1 MTFKEIQENMEKHGV
16 PGRDLYS
23 LPTSEKR
30 FPDKCHYRIE
40 ISGVERPSTLEAV
53 IDEMEKRR
61 VPVHRLIS
69 TVMGATLL
77 SDKELEQ
84 FAKLAHDAKLEVI
97 ITPGPRTLWDLGGQI
112 RTPEGAISGIRFR
125 GSDNLAY
132 VIADIRRAIDFGFRG
147 FLVVDEGL
155 LWLLA
160 QMRKVGDIPK
170 DVVFKVSIFA
180 GHANPA
186 GGKVLE
192 TLGANTFNPVADL
205 TLPMLAAI
213 RKAVNIPIDVHVYL
227 FDSFGGFNRMWE
239 TPEIARVAA
248 PCYFKIEPGPSV
260 GAMYKPWVDPDS
272 LAFSARE
279 KVKNAETIIQLV
291 DRNYPEAKLS
301 KMGAND
307 LAIPKL
313 G

>member
-1 MTFKEIQENMEKHGV
+1 MMEKQGV
-16 PGRDLYS
+16 PGRDLYD

-40 ISGVERPSTLEAV
+40 ISGVERPSTLEAL
-53 IDEMEKRR
+53 IDEMEKRD

-69 TVMGATLL
+69 MVMGATLL
-77 SDKELEQ
+77 TDDEMEQ
-84 FAKLAHDAKLEVI
+84 FAKMARDAKLEVI
-97 ITPGPRTLWDLGGQI
+97 VTPGPRTLWDLGAQV
-112 RTPEGAISGIRFR
+112 RTPEGALSGMRFR

-155 LWLLA
+155 LWLLS
-160 QMRKVGDIPK
+160 QMRKAGDIPK
-170 DVVFKVSIFA
+170 DVVFKVSILT

-186 GGKVLE
+186 GAKVLE

-213 RKAVNIPIDVHVYL
+213 RKAVDIPIDVHVYL
-227 FDSFGGFNRMWE
+227 FDAWGGFNRIWE

-248 PCYFKIEPGPSV
+248 PCYFKIEPGAGM
-260 GAMYKPWVDPDS
+260 GALYKPWVSPES
-272 LAFSARE
+272 LAFLARE
-279 KVKNAETIIQLV
+279 KVKYAETLISLV
-291 DRNYPEAKLS
+291 EKNHPEAKLS
-301 KMGAND
+301 KVGAKD
-307 LAIPKL
+307 LAIPRL
-313 G
+313 R

>member
-1 MTFKEIQENMEKHGV
+1 MEKIRKMMEKQGV
-16 PGRDLYS
+16 PGRDLYD
-23 LPTSEKR
+23 LPTSGKK

-53 IDEMEKRR
+53 IDEMDERK

-69 TVMGATLL
+69 MVMGATLL
-77 SDKELEQ
+77 SDEEMEQ

-132 VIADIRRAIDFGFRG
+132 VIADIKRAIDFGFRG
-147 FLVVDEGL
+147 FLVIDEGL
-155 LWLLA
+155 LWLLS
-160 QMRKVGDIPK
+160 QMRKAGDIPK

-186 GGKVLE
+186 GAKVLE
-192 TLGANTFNPVADL
+192 ALGANTFNPVADL

-213 RKAVNIPIDVHVYL
+213 RKAVDIPVDVHVYL
-227 FDSFGGFNRMWE
+227 FDSFGGFNRLWE
-239 TPEIARVAA
+239 TPEIARVTA

-260 GAMYKPWVDPDS
+260 GTMYKPWVSPES
-272 LAFSARE
+272 LAFAARE

-291 DRNYPEAKLS
+291 DKNYPEAKLS
-301 KMGAND
+301 KVGVKD
-307 LAIPKL
+307 LAIPKPK
-313 G
+313 

>member
-1 MTFKEIQENMEKHGV
+1 MSLEKIRKMMEKHGV
-16 PGRDLYS
+16 SGRDLYK
-23 LPTSEKR
+23 LPASEKR

-40 ISGVERPSTLEAV
+40 VSGVERPSTLEAI
-53 IDEMEKRR
+53 IDEMETRK

-77 SDKELEQ
+77 SDDEMEQ

-160 QMRKVGDIPK
+160 QMRKVNDIPK
-170 DVVFKVSIFA
+170 DVVFKVSILA
-180 GHANPA
+180 GHANAA
-186 GGKVLE
+186 GAKVLE
-192 TLGANTFNPVADL
+192 TLGANTFNPVADV
-205 TLPMLAAI
+205 TLPMLAAM

-227 FDSFGGFNRMWE
+227 FDSFGGFNRFWE
-239 TPEIARVAA
+239 TPEIARVTA
-248 PCYFKIEPGPSV
+248 PCYFKIEPGPGM
-260 GAMYKPWVDPDS
+260 GALYKPWVSPES
-272 LAFSARE
+272 LAFIARE
-279 KVKNAETIIQLV
+279 KVKNAETIIQFV
-291 DRNYPEAKLS
+291 DKNCPEAKLS
-301 KMGAND
+301 KVGARD
-307 LAIPKL
+307 LAIPKP
-313 G
+313 